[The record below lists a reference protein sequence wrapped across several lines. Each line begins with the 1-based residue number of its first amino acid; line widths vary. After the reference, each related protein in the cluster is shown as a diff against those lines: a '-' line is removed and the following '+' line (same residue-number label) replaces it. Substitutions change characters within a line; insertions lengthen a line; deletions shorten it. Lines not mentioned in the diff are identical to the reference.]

1 MLSFVPSLVGYN
13 PRGRKRSDMTKWLN
27 TYQTETDSQTENRLV
42 VAKGEA
48 DGGRID
54 WEVGV
59 SRYKLLYIELIN
71 KILLYST
78 ESYIQYTVINYT
90 EKEKQKP
97 VIQERDPVYE

>member
-1 MLSFVPSLVGYN
+1 
-13 PRGRKRSDMTKWLN
+13 MTKWLN

-59 SRYKLLYIELIN
+59 SRYKLLYVELIN

-97 VIQERDPVYE
+97 VIQEKDPVYE